1 MVPGAPALQIDFVR
15 FPALSP
21 FFIHYSLLFLQHPT
35 PAQVY
40 FRFNDFV
47 YDVADNIKT
56 FFSCSSSHLFSL
68 SLSLPLFSSTSL
80 LCPLSLSL
88 SLFVPFPTILSPYLS
103 LHLLPSLF
111 LSQFLPFSLIF
122 PFSPLSSCSLPSSLK
137 HLYYSTP
144 YLLFISG
151 TCNFLNLR
159 NTIIF

>member
-56 FFSCSSSHLFSL
+56 FFSCSSSHLLSLSL

-80 LCPLSLSL
+80 FCPLSLSL

-103 LHLLPSLF
+103 LLLLPSLF
-111 LSQFLPFSLIF
+111 LSHFLPFSLHLSSYPF
-122 PFSPLSSCSLPSSLK
+122 RRFLLVPSHPFSNISTFHPLPSF
-137 HLYYSTP
+137 
-144 YLLFISG
+144 LFQAHV
-151 TCNFLNLR
+151 
-159 NTIIF
+159 IF

>member
-56 FFSCSSSHLFSL
+56 FFLAPHLICSL
-68 SLSLPLFSSTSL
+68 SLSLCHYPCFLLPPSFAPYLYPSFSSSL
-80 LCPLSLSL
+80 
-88 SLFVPFPTILSPYLS
+88 
-103 LHLLPSLF
+103 
-111 LSQFLPFSLIF
+111 FLPFSPPTSPSFYLSLSSS
-122 PFSPLSSCSLPSSLK
+122 PFRRFLLVPSHPLSNISTFHPLPSF
-137 HLYYSTP
+137 
-144 YLLFISG
+144 LFQAHV
-151 TCNFLNLR
+151 
-159 NTIIF
+159 IF